1 MNQTE
6 EGQTIPEDD
15 FETKFEPEARPDG
28 SMLRE
33 LEEVR
38 TVGTNRVWTV
48 VEGDEGTLYAMA
60 GYHVINRVGYLVT
73 REPWTDPDTIA
84 VYSAPV
90 DFDAAA

>member
-28 SMLRE
+28 PMLRE

-48 VEGDEGTLYAMA
+48 VEGD
-60 GYHVINRVGYLVT
+60 
-73 REPWTDPDTIA
+73 
-84 VYSAPV
+84 
-90 DFDAAA
+90 